1 MMPEEQG
8 RKLMN
13 LGRFRYLAVPV
24 ALLVGAATLSAC
36 SSSSGSGSSSATFT
50 TIDENTPITAGA
62 PMNPFNTT
70 NNTFNGYDVEELGW
84 SANNPANSNQT
95 LPGLAKSWT
104 LSPDGTSLTVHLQP
118 GAKWSNGKPVTAN
131 DVKTS
136 AALWF
141 TQSTA
146 QPYNL
151 GSVTVVNNSTVT
163 FTQTPGAHNNQFES
177 GMLQSPNYIVPASVY
192 GSQLPS
198 DIWTTINASLG
209 SGSAA
214 TAAVTT
220 LATIGKKVTAF
231 SPATDVSAGPF
242 VIKRINSGEALLVK
256 NDDFYAAN
264 TIKPSEVV
272 MLHYSGNQQIWS
284 DMQSGRL
291 DAAPYT
297 AMPTNVLNQVKS
309 AGNTQVNAPSLVAAS
324 LAFDQATYPYGM
336 LPVRQAL
343 AYLINRGAVQK
354 VGEAVSGIPST
365 TTTGVVSAALKDYM
379 SPSQVSALNPY
390 APDTTKATSLL
401 TAAHFTKKGSQ
412 WYLPNGK
419 PWTITINVPTGFSD
433 WVAASSVIRSELT
446 SFGIPASVKLA
457 PDYPTYLS
465 NIYKGS
471 YAVAFWLTAL
481 GPGAYST
488 FIRLYGIYDGYVPA
502 GNTLKRY
509 PTADATATGGN
520 FLNTPNTVNVP
531 GLGTVNPGQLTY
543 SLSSVN
549 LTTSAGLS
557 QQNAIMAK
565 LIQATNYEL
574 PAIQLW
580 DYINVQ
586 FVNNKRFS
594 DWPTGNDA
602 QLNLSPGVWMAYG
615 YVHPK

>member
-1 MMPEEQG
+1 M
-8 RKLMN
+8 
-13 LGRFRYLAVPV
+13 
-24 ALLVGAATLSAC
+24 
-36 SSSSGSGSSSATFT
+36 
-50 TIDENTPITAGA
+50 I
-62 PMNPFNTT
+62 
-70 NNTFNGYDVEELGW
+70 
-84 SANNPANSNQT
+84 
-95 LPGLAKSWT
+95 
-104 LSPDGTSLTVHLQP
+104 
-118 GAKWSNGKPVTAN
+118 
-131 DVKTS
+131 
-136 AALWF
+136 
-141 TQSTA
+141 
-146 QPYNL
+146 
-151 GSVTVVNNSTVT
+151 
-163 FTQTPGAHNNQFES
+163 
-177 GMLQSPNYIVPASVY
+177 
-192 GSQLPS
+192 
-198 DIWTTINASLG
+198 
-209 SGSAA
+209 
-214 TAAVTT
+214 
-220 LATIGKKVTAF
+220 
-231 SPATDVSAGPF
+231 
-242 VIKRINSGEALLVK
+242 
-256 NDDFYAAN
+256 
-264 TIKPSEVV
+264 
-272 MLHYSGNQQIWS
+272 
-284 DMQSGRL
+284 
-291 DAAPYT
+291 
-297 AMPTNVLNQVKS
+297 
-309 AGNTQVNAPSLVAAS
+309 
-324 LAFDQATYPYGM
+324 
-336 LPVRQAL
+336 
-343 AYLINRGAVQK
+343 
-354 VGEAVSGIPST
+354 
-365 TTTGVVSAALKDYM
+365 
-379 SPSQVSALNPY
+379 
-390 APDTTKATSLL
+390 
-401 TAAHFTKKGSQ
+401 
-412 WYLPNGK
+412 
-419 PWTITINVPTGFSD
+419 
-433 WVAASSVIRSELT
+433 T